1 MIVIARLQVFD
12 HGAPMGT
19 GFRAIALT
27 LLVFATL
34 AAPSRALACATA
46 LVLAVDVSNSIDG
59 GEYKIQVEG
68 LADALLDPEI
78 REALVAGEV
87 ALTVI
92 QWSGAGRQ
100 EVSLPWQRMRTDGDV
115 VAFSNAA
122 RAMQRAFIM
131 SDTAVGDIIRFSL
144 GQFSA
149 VPECARRVIDVS
161 GDGTDNAGTD
171 PGSARNMA
179 ERQGVQINGLAI
191 EGLGVSITNFFRR
204 HVITR
209 DGFVLTSRGH
219 TTYAET
225 LRRKIK
231 REVTQVLF

>member
-1 MIVIARLQVFD
+1 MFTGTRARLLPLLLI
-12 HGAPMGT
+12 A
-19 GFRAIALT
+19 AIG
-27 LLVFATL
+27 L
-34 AAPSRALACATA
+34 AARAQACATA
-46 LVLAVDVSNSIDG
+46 LVLAVDVSNSIDAA
-59 GEYKIQVEG
+59 EYDIQVEG

-115 VAFSNAA
+115 VAFSNTA
-122 RAMQRAFIM
+122 RAMKRAFIM

-144 GQFSA
+144 SQFSS
-149 VPECARRVIDVS
+149 VSDCSRRVIDVS

-171 PGSARNMA
+171 PGSARLMA